1 MKNKT
6 PFKTQNC
13 RNCGLN
19 GNIYKNCPHPI
30 ISFGIICYK
39 IEKNEIKYLM
49 IQRKDSL
56 SFMEFVRGKYEITNI
71 EYIKKLLLNMTIGE
85 REMILT
91 NSFDNIWNYIWF
103 QNDNSSTKNNKEFLN
118 SKFKFSL
125 LNENNFLK
133 NYITSIKSV
142 FFSQEWG
149 FPKGRRKI
157 KENDIDC
164 AVREF
169 YEETRIKPEDI
180 NIINEIKPF
189 EEMFFGTNGIMYKHI
204 YYISK
209 LKNNEILIEIDN
221 TCLEQIREIR
231 AINWFNYNDVISHI
245 KSYNTERIE
254 LFKRVILLCFENSI
268 FYIFEFISI
277 EFSLQILLF

>member
-19 GNIYKNCPHPI
+19 GHIYKNCPHPI

-56 SFMEFVRGKYEITNI
+56 SFMEFVRGKYELSNI
-71 EYIKKLLLNMTIGE
+71 EYIKKLLLNMTISE
-85 REMILT
+85 RDMIIT
-91 NSFDNIWNYIWF
+91 NTFENIWNYIWF
-103 QNDNSSTKNNKEFLN
+103 QTDNNSNRNNKEYMN

-169 YEETRIKPEDI
+169 FEETRITEDNI
-180 NIINEIKPF
+180 SIINEINPF
-189 EEMFFGTNGIMYKHI
+189 EEMFFGTNGIMYKHL

-209 LKNNEILIEIDN
+209 LKNTDIPIEIDN

-231 AINWFNYNDVISHI
+231 AISWFNYNEVISHI

-254 LFKRVILLCFENSI
+254 LFKFANKKILEYEKL
-268 FYIFEFISI
+268 
-277 EFSLQILLF
+277 

>member
-19 GNIYKNCPHPI
+19 GHIYKNCPHPI

-39 IEKNEIKYLM
+39 IENNEIKYLM

-56 SFMEFVRGKYEITNI
+56 SFMEFVRGKYEISNI
-71 EYIKKLLLNMTIGE
+71 EYIKRLLLNMTISE
-85 REMILT
+85 RDMILT
-91 NSFDNIWNYIWF
+91 NNFENIWNYIWF
-103 QNDNSSTKNNKEFLN
+103 QTDNNCNKNNKEYMN
-118 SKFKFSL
+118 SKYKFSL

-169 YEETRIKPEDI
+169 FEETRITEDNISIIKDI
-180 NIINEIKPF
+180 NPF
-189 EEMFFGTNGIMYKHI
+189 EEMFFGTNGIMYKHL

-209 LKNNEILIEIDN
+209 LKNTDISIEIDN
-221 TCLEQIREIR
+221 NCLEQIREIR
-231 AINWFNYNDVISHI
+231 AISWFNYNEVISHI

-254 LFKRVILLCFENSI
+254 LFKFANKKILEYEKL
-268 FYIFEFISI
+268 
-277 EFSLQILLF
+277 

>member
-19 GNIYKNCPHPI
+19 GHIYKNCPHPI

-39 IEKNEIKYLM
+39 IEKNEVKYLM

-56 SFMEFVRGKYEITNI
+56 SFMEFVRGKYDISNT
-71 EYIKKLLLNMTIGE
+71 EYIKKLLTNMTIGE
-85 REMILT
+85 RDMILT
-91 NSFDNIWNYIWF
+91 NTFENIWNYIWF
-103 QNDNSSTKNNKEFLN
+103 QTDNNSIKNNKEYMT
-118 SKFKFSL
+118 SKFKFST

-169 YEETRIKPEDI
+169 FEETRIKEDDI
-180 NIINEIKPF
+180 SIINEIIPF
-189 EEMFFGTNGIMYKHI
+189 EEMFFGTNGIMYKHL

-209 LKNNEILIEIDN
+209 LKNTEIPIEIDN
-221 TCLEQIREIR
+221 NCLEQIREIR
-231 AINWFNYNDVISHI
+231 AISWFNYNEVISHI

-254 LFKRVILLCFENSI
+254 LFKFSKIL
-268 FYIFEFISI
+268 
-277 EFSLQILLF
+277 